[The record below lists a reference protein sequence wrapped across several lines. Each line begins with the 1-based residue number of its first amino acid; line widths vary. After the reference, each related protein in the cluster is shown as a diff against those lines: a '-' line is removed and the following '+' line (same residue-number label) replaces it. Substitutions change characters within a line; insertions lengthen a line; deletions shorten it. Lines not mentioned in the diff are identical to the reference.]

1 MKDLV
6 ELIAKEIVDNP
17 DKVVVNEKHY
27 DRLLVF
33 ELSVAPE
40 DIGKIIG
47 RKGKIVKA
55 LRTFVSAIA
64 AKDKKRVN
72 IEIV

>member
-1 MKDLV
+1 MKELL
-6 ELIAKEIVDNP
+6 ELIAKELVDNP
-17 DKVVVNEKHY
+17 DKVAVTEKHY
-27 DRLLVF
+27 DRLIVL
-33 ELSVAPE
+33 ELSVAPD

-55 LRTFVSAIA
+55 LRTFIGAVA
-64 AKDKKRVN
+64 ARDKKRVN

>member
-1 MKDLV
+1 MKDLL
-6 ELIAKEIVDNP
+6 ELIAKELVDNP
-17 DKVVVNEKHY
+17 DQVTVTEKHY
-27 DRLLVF
+27 DRLIVL

-47 RKGKIVKA
+47 RKGKVVKA
-55 LRTFVSAIA
+55 LRTFIGAIA
-64 AKDKKRVN
+64 IQDNKRVN